1 MELAKMGV
9 FRTFDMLRVSTTARI
24 DDKDVLGTLYS
35 EEKIIEMRYFKPEN
49 TVVNKV
55 FFNTYAN
62 ILPKRV
68 LIQESC
74 FTLMRQNGVLSFI
87 SHNHV
92 VLFISFR
99 DCPFPRSTHTIFN
112 TR

>member
-68 LIQESC
+68 L
-74 FTLMRQNGVLSFI
+74 L
-87 SHNHV
+87 
-92 VLFISFR
+92 
-99 DCPFPRSTHTIFN
+99 N
-112 TR
+112 TRIVFYFNASKRVFIFY